1 MELKAGAR
9 FPDGS
14 TISFLE
20 HATLVSV
27 PGASEALFTLFSWA
41 GARWAAG
48 GRSDTIEAAILD
60 PHLGDTIDRSALT
73 RQILP

>member
-20 HATLVSV
+20 QATLVSV
-27 PGASEALFTLFSWA
+27 PGASEALFTLFSGPVPDGLPA
-41 GARWAAG
+41 GEY
-48 GRSDTIEAAILD
+48 TIEAAILD